1 MEETK
6 KEKAAVKPHFTK
18 RATDTK
24 KALIRRFNVAEG
36 QMRGIKQM
44 IEDDRYTEDILI
56 QVLAVEKALETIGKE
71 VLRAH
76 ISSESIPELVQG
88 NLETVDEM
96 MMLFDKLK

>member
-6 KEKAAVKPHFTK
+6 KVETAVNPRFTK
-18 RATDTK
+18 RAADTK

-71 VLRAH
+71 VLKAH
-76 ISSESIPELVQG
+76 ISGESIPELVQG